1 MKHST
6 LFIALCLLLA
16 GFSLQAQES
25 VRCLSHEMQLHQA
38 LENPDYAKAVQKTF
52 DQAKAFAQNNA
63 IAKAGGSQIL
73 RIPVVVHIVYNTSNQ
88 NIPDEAVFQQISILN
103 RDYRRQN
110 ADSTLTRDEFVP
122 VAGDAGIEFYLAEL
136 DPDGNPTTG
145 ITRTQTSVENFSP
158 LSGIDIFEIIN
169 QIVACGINPLD
180 LLTGAPLTPEQET
193 CLNTVLASLGGFD
206 AMKFTDQGGKA
217 AWPTDRY
224 LNIWV
229 CNMDDGSGVG
239 TVLGFAYPPASA
251 PNWPA
256 GSAGTLETDGVAV
269 HYPVFGGTANP
280 ALTPA
285 LAATVGEG
293 RTCVHEVG
301 HYLGLRHIWGDG
313 DCTQDDGIA
322 DTPNSDSASQ
332 QECNYSKNSCMD
344 TPVNFPDMIENYMDY
359 SDEDCM
365 NMFTLQQIGIMRA
378 MLLGP
383 RSGLLSG
390 AQMSAPQCDFSA
402 SVTTA
407 WVNEPIQFTDLS
419 TGGISE
425 WYWAFGNGEG
435 STLQNPVYAYPEAG
449 LYAVSLTVINDLGND
464 FELKES
470 YILVSDAV
478 GINQV
483 DLASQ
488 IQVNPNPTKGFLNI
502 QLPSAGS
509 NPSFSISV
517 MTVSG
522 QEVFNTEV
530 NANTSL
536 DLSAQPDG
544 VYLVKI
550 IGANQSITR
559 KVLLQH

>member
-1 MKHST
+1 MKHSNL
-6 LFIALCLLLA
+6 LFLLCLLWA
-16 GFSLQAQES
+16 GSSLWAQEV

-38 LENPDYAKAVQKTF
+38 AQHPGYAKAVQKTF
-52 DQAKAFAQNNA
+52 DEAKTFAQNNE
-63 IAKAGGSQIL
+63 IAKAGGNEIL
-73 RIPVVVHIVYNTSNQ
+73 RIPVVVHIVFNTSIQ
-88 NIPDEAVFQQISILN
+88 NVPDEAVFEQIEILN

-110 ADSTLTRDEFVP
+110 SDTTLTRDEFLP

-145 ITRTQTSVENFSP
+145 ITRTQTSVANFSP

-169 QIVACGINPLD
+169 QILACGINPLD
-180 LLTGAPLTPEQET
+180 LLTGAPLTPEQEV
-193 CLNTVLASLGGFD
+193 CLNAVLASLGGFD
-206 AMKFTDQGGKA
+206 AMKFADQGGKD

-251 PNWPA
+251 PNWPP
-256 GSAGTLETDGVAV
+256 GSAGTLQTDGVAV

-280 ALTPA
+280 ALSAA
-285 LAATVGEG
+285 LAAVVGEG

-322 DTPNSDSASQ
+322 DTPFSDSASQ
-332 QECNYSKNSCMD
+332 QECNYSKNSCVD
-344 TPVNFPDMIENYMDY
+344 SPVNFPDMIENYMDY

-365 NMFTLQQIGIMRA
+365 NIFTLQQIGIMRA

-383 RSGLLSG
+383 RSGLLEG
-390 AQMSAPQCDFSA
+390 QQISAPVCDFIA
-402 SVTTA
+402 SSTSVS
-407 WVNEPIQFTDLS
+407 VNEPVQFTDLS

-425 WYWAFGNGEG
+425 WYWAFGNGDG
-435 STLQNPVYAYPEAG
+435 STIQNPVYAYPEPG

-464 FELKES
+464 FELKEG
-470 YILVSDAV
+470 YILVSEAV
-478 GINQV
+478 GIEENGFV
-483 DLASQ
+483 SE
-488 IQVNPNPTKGFLNI
+488 IKINPNPTKGFLNI
-502 QLPSAGS
+502 EFPASQNTTPYL
-509 NPSFSISV
+509 ISV
-517 MTVSG
+517 MNISG
-522 QEVFNTEV
+522 QEVLRMETTSNT
-530 NANTSL
+530 TF

-544 VYLVKI
+544 VYLIKVT
-550 IGANQSITR
+550 GTDQSMTQ